1 MNEFY
6 QSHHLQKQ
14 FSNYGAYLMDYD
26 GLSKVKENEILDK
39 DDLMHL
45 LIVLQRYP
53 SLVRNREDVE
63 QKLAD
68 CALAY
73 AIELASQNREE
84 YIYYIMMIPESRLVE
99 DTSTMIAYNQLY
111 SSIKW

>member
-1 MNEFY
+1 
-6 QSHHLQKQ
+6 
-14 FSNYGAYLMDYD
+14 MDYD

-53 SLVRNREDVE
+53 SLVKNREAIE

-68 CALAY
+68 YALSY
-73 AIELASQNREE
+73 AIEFAN
-84 YIYYIMMIPESRLVE
+84 
-99 DTSTMIAYNQLY
+99 
-111 SSIKW
+111 

>member
-1 MNEFY
+1 
-6 QSHHLQKQ
+6 
-14 FSNYGAYLMDYD
+14 MDYD

-53 SLVRNREDVE
+53 SLVRNREDIE

-73 AIELASQNREE
+73 AIDLAS
-84 YIYYIMMIPESRLVE
+84 
-99 DTSTMIAYNQLY
+99 
-111 SSIKW
+111 